1 MKKNNANGNRALM
14 FQGTGSDV
22 GKSLLVAG
30 LCRAYSQRGLKVRP
44 FKPQNMSNNAAVT
57 CEGGEIGRAQALQA
71 KACWLEPSIHMNPVL
86 LKPESET
93 GAQVIVQGKREAT
106 LRAKAYHKLKPK
118 LLERVL
124 DSFYHTKGLCDLV
137 LVEGAGSA
145 AEVNLRD
152 SDIANMGFAL
162 AVNVPVVLVGDI
174 DRGGVIASIIG
185 TEQLLEKVERDLLA
199 GYVINKFRGDASL
212 FASADKIIKEK
223 TGLNSFGLVPYFAEA
238 RFLPK
243 EDAMALDSQEK
254 VVSSGDIRIAVPRL
268 SRIANFDDLDP
279 LSAEP
284 DVTVMIVEAGDPLPC
299 TADLILI
306 PGTKATIA
314 DLKYIRAQGWDI
326 DIAAH
331 VRRGGLVVGLCGGY
345 QILGK
350 RISDPNGIEGAIGEA
365 KGLGLLD
372 IETVL
377 SNDKTLEV
385 VSGVDI
391 ASGEKIRGY
400 EIHIGLSEG
409 PDRSNPW
416 LRLDEKGREGALSQD
431 GRVMGSYVHGIFAAD
446 SFRQSFLESLN
457 KGRTTTT
464 AYDLK
469 VEKTLDNLAEHL
481 EENIDLDALYDSTLV

>member
-1 MKKNNANGNRALM
+1 M

-30 LCRAYSQRGLKVRP
+30 LCRAYSRRGIKVRP

-57 CEGGEIGRAQALQA
+57 SEGGEIGRAQALQA

-86 LKPESET
+86 LKPESEI

-106 LRAKAYHKLKPK
+106 LKAKDYHILKPK

-124 DSFYHTKGLCDLV
+124 NSFYHTKELCDLV

-152 SDIANMGFAL
+152 ADIANMGFAL
-162 AVNVPVVLVGDI
+162 AANVPVVLVGDI
-174 DRGGVIASIIG
+174 DRGGVIASIVG

-223 TGLNSFGLVPYFAEA
+223 TGLSSFGLVPYFSEA

-243 EDAMALDSQEK
+243 EDAMALDSQENAK
-254 VVSSGDIRIAVPRL
+254 ASGKICIAVPRL

-284 DVTVMIVEAGDPLPC
+284 DVNIMIVEAGDPLPGN
-299 TADLILI
+299 ADLILI

-314 DLKYIRAQGWDI
+314 DLKHIRAQGWDI

-350 RISDPNGIEGAIGEA
+350 RISDPNGIEGAIGEE

-372 IETVL
+372 VATVL
-377 SNDKTLEV
+377 SNEKTLEI
-385 VSGVDI
+385 VSGTDTI
-391 ASGEKIRGY
+391 SGEKIHGY
-400 EIHIGLSEG
+400 EIHIGLSAG
-409 PDRSNPW
+409 PDCANPW
-416 LRLDEKGREGALSQD
+416 IHFDDKRMDGALSQD
-431 GRVMGSYVHGIFAAD
+431 GRVMGSYVHGVFAAD
-446 SFRQSFLESLN
+446 GFRQAFLEGLQ
-457 KGRTTTT
+457 KGRATKT

-481 EENIDLDALYDSTLV
+481 EKNMDLDAMYATTQF